1 MASAFGH
8 AAAALAISNL
18 FRLKTK
24 LSLGIIL
31 LGIFCSILPDAD
43 VISFKFDIP
52 YESMWGHRG
61 ISHSI
66 LFAVI
71 LSGLL
76 AYFLSKTK
84 RQFFAIASFL
94 FLATISHALLDAL
107 TTGGEGVAFFAPFD
121 NTRYFL
127 PWRVIQVSPIGLESF
142 FSEWGL
148 RVIKSELRWIGIPFL
163 ISFLIFRAFKS
174 SES

>member
-24 LSLGIIL
+24 LSISIIL

-43 VISFKFDIP
+43 VISFKFGIP

-61 ISHSI
+61 ITHSI

-76 AYFLSKTK
+76 AYFIAKS
-84 RQFFAIASFL
+84 RQEFFAITIFL
-94 FLATISHALLDAL
+94 FLATISHALLDAI

-127 PWRVIQVSPIGLESF
+127 PWRLIKVSPIGIKSF

-148 RVIKSELRWIGIPFL
+148 NVIKSELVWIGIPLL
-163 ISFLIFRAFKS
+163 ISFGIFKVLKTKKS
-174 SES
+174 

>member
-8 AAAALAISNL
+8 AGAALAISNV

-24 LSLGIIL
+24 LSIGIIL
-31 LGIFCSILPDAD
+31 LGVFCSILPDVD
-43 VISFKFDIP
+43 VISFKFGIP
-52 YESMWGHRG
+52 YKSMWGHRG
-61 ISHSI
+61 ITHSI

-71 LSGLL
+71 ISGLL
-76 AYFLSKTK
+76 AYFISNSK
-84 RQFFAIASFL
+84 RHFFAITSFL
-94 FLATISHALLDAL
+94 FIATLSHTLLDAM

-127 PWRVIQVSPIGLESF
+127 PWRVIKVSPIGIESF

-148 RVIKSELRWIGIPFL
+148 NVIKSELIWIGIPFL
-163 ISFLIFRAFKS
+163 LSFLIFKVFKFKAS
-174 SES
+174 